1 MSSGRACCRCL
12 ASILIFAGALSAQTL
27 RHVASIDLPGPKGQ
41 RFDYLT
47 MDDEDHYLL
56 SAHLGP
62 GILYVI
68 NVQTNQVVKALPG
81 VPGITGLEYVPG
93 LHKVYTSDW
102 GEEKIGVVDLN
113 KMSVIKRLPTAAKP
127 NGSTYAAP
135 YRKI

>member
-1 MSSGRACCRCL
+1 MTQSPVFVAAALL
-12 ASILIFAGALSAQTL
+12 ALTCTAFAQSL
-27 RHVASIDLPGPKGQ
+27 RKVGTIDLPGPKGQ

-68 NVQTNQVVKALPG
+68 NVQTNQVVKAVPG

-102 GEEKIGVVDLN
+102 GEEKIGMVDLHS
-113 KMSVIKRLPTAAKP
+113 MRVIKRLPTAAKP
-127 NGSTYAAP
+127 NGSA
-135 YRKI
+135 